1 MLTISVHNP
10 HDHWIFTRL
19 YIRNYISIYPKRKN
33 ISSLLTTQ
41 ISFQYLWHE
50 SRTSNYKIPKH
61 LSNLQGPDNV
71 NTSRNFSSLK
81 RSRFINVKPGK
92 LIIPEDFERSLAYS
106 PWQIRVKRL
115 ASCPD
120 RTLSQY
126 HDLSLRFNLKKK
138 LSILLFVSLSS
149 SPDSPRWRDALFLLL
164 TLSSQSFLSCARPS
178 RRYSPRFILFV
189 SPHRQTSRYSDIE
202 CNFTSNQNH
211 GPSYCYEE
219 IASAETLKG
228 LVKVF
233 ERFWT
238 SFTNKLSL
246 LCCKHFGFY

>member
-1 MLTISVHNP
+1 M
-10 HDHWIFTRL
+10 
-19 YIRNYISIYPKRKN
+19 
-33 ISSLLTTQ
+33 
-41 ISFQYLWHE
+41 SFQYLWRE
-50 SRTSNYKIPKH
+50 SPTSNYKIPDH
-61 LSNLQGPDNV
+61 LSNLQGPENV
-71 NTSRNFSSLK
+71 NTFRDFPSLK

-92 LIIPEDFERSLAYS
+92 LIIPEDFERSLACRMS
-106 PWQIRVKRL
+106 WQIRVKRL

-126 HDLSLRFNLKKK
+126 HDLSLRFSLKEK

-149 SPDSPRWRDALFLLL
+149 SPDSPCWHDALFLLL

-202 CNFTSNQNH
+202 CNFTSNENH

-219 IASAETLKG
+219 IVSTETLQE

-233 ERFWT
+233 ERFRT
-238 SFTNKLSL
+238 SFTSKLCL